1 MAKATVL
8 LSLAFCLR
16 IQSTFAAP
24 YSGRS
29 QLEFDYVVV
38 GSGPGG
44 LTIASRL
51 TEDPKVSVAVIEA
64 GTWSEKVTGNQSEVP
79 SYDFYYNGKSPNDT
93 NPLVE
98 WGFLTTPQAGID
110 NQVVHYTRGKSIG
123 GCTNLNYMA
132 YTHTAKGALQ
142 MWADA
147 VDDDAYAFDS
157 AWKYY
162 HKSMN
167 FTPPNTELRLA
178 NATVEWDKSEAVKG
192 GPLDVTYAS
201 YAQPWSTWIAESMD
215 SVGIPNTYAFID
227 GILNGS
233 TWLTSTINPR
243 NGHRESA
250 ATAFLTPYLGRPNLK
265 VFDLTLA
272 ERILFDSKKTARGVQ
287 VSSGNKTY
295 TIGAKREVIVSGG
308 TFQSPQLLQ
317 VSGVGPAEL
326 LTQHNVTVV
335 ADRPGVGQGMN
346 DHVFYGIAYRVNVE
360 TASARMYGDA
370 NAIAIEQFNA
380 NGTGPLA
387 SPGGDYV
394 GFEKL
399 PQDIR
404 QDFALSTIQELSSL
418 PKDWPEMQYLSLP
431 TYVGNFESASAG
443 SPPDGYNYATL
454 LATLI
459 APSSRGNVNISSSRM
474 SDHPLINPNWLTTQR
489 DIDLVIGGFK
499 RLRQILESPVMG
511 NVTIGPEYY
520 PGASVATDDQIHQQV
535 KESFNTMYHASSTCK
550 MGRPDD
556 ESAVVDK
563 HARVYGVRNLRV
575 VDASAFPFLP
585 PGLPQS
591 TVYMLAEKIADDIKH
606 GH

>member
-1 MAKATVL
+1 
-8 LSLAFCLR
+8 
-16 IQSTFAAP
+16 
-24 YSGRS
+24 
-29 QLEFDYVVV
+29 
-38 GSGPGG
+38 
-44 LTIASRL
+44 
-51 TEDPKVSVAVIEA
+51 
-64 GTWSEKVTGNQSEVP
+64 
-79 SYDFYYNGKSPNDT
+79 
-93 NPLVE
+93 
-98 WGFLTTPQAGID
+98 
-110 NQVVHYTRGKSIG
+110 
-123 GCTNLNYMA
+123 MA
-132 YTHTAKGALQ
+132 YTHTARGALQ

-157 AWKYY
+157 AWNYY

-178 NATVEWDKSEAVKG
+178 NATARWEPAEAAEG
-192 GPLDVTYAS
+192 GPLDVS
-201 YAQPWSTWIAESMD
+201 FPSWAQAWSTWIAESMD
-215 SVGIPNTYAFID
+215 SLGIRNTDVFID
-227 GILNGS
+227 GVLNGS
-233 TWLTSTINPR
+233 SWLTSTINPR

-272 ERILFDSKKTARGVQ
+272 ERIVFDANKTARGVH
-287 VSSGNKTY
+287 VSSANRTY
-295 TIGAKREVIVSGG
+295 TIGARREVIVSGG

-317 VSGVGPAEL
+317 VSGVGPAQL
-326 LTQHNVTVV
+326 LARNNVTLV
-335 ADRPGVGQGMN
+335 ADRPGVGQGLN

-380 NGTGPLA
+380 NGTGSLA

-404 QDFALSTIQELSSL
+404 QDFSPSTLEELSSL
-418 PKDWPEMQYLSLP
+418 PDDWPEMQYLTLP
-431 TYVGNFESASAG
+431 SYVGNFDSARTG
-443 SPPDGYNYATL
+443 SPNDGYMYATL

-459 APSSRGNVNISSSRM
+459 APSSRGSVNISSPRM
-474 SDHPLINPNWLTTQR
+474 SDHPLINPNWMTTQR

-511 NVTIGPEYY
+511 NVTIGLEYY
-520 PGASVATDDQIHQQV
+520 PGPNVTTDDQIHRQIQ
-535 KESFNTMYHASSTCK
+535 ESFNTMYHASSTCR
-550 MGRPDD
+550 MGLSND
-556 ESAVVDK
+556 EYAVVDS
-563 HARVYGVRNLRV
+563 HARVYGVRNRELISSLDVERVINTAIVRV

-591 TVYMLAEKIADDIKH
+591 TIYMLAEKIADDIKN
-606 GH
+606 GL